1 MERKKVGE
9 RYVEN
14 SAVQGEK
21 LQALGHVGE
30 LFTPV
35 NNSLLATQREGWGV
49 QRVWE
54 QVLGEVE
61 EKVGRV
67 TTETWLKPV
76 RPLALR
82 GDTLYLEVPNALFR
96 DWLLENLLPII
107 RESLEGLLR
116 SPAQV
121 VLHVAS
127 KQQGELFP
135 SSSADERE
143 TTTNKIDPTRHGARK
158 NGLVSNYTF
167 STFIIGA
174 GNQFANAA
182 ARAVAEHPGKNYN
195 PLFIYGGV
203 GLGKT
208 HLINAIGHEAIVKQ
222 GCKSVFYLS
231 SETFTNEL
239 IAHLRRDRMDD
250 FKTKFRQADV
260 LILDDIQF
268 LSGRE
273 RTQEEFFHTFNTLHQ
288 AHKQIVLTSD
298 KFPNEIEGLEERLRN
313 RFEWGLIADIQPP
326 DLETRVAILQKKAQ
340 LKKIALP
347 HEVALFVATHV
358 TANVRELEGGLTKLG
373 ALSSLTESP
382 ITIDLAHQVLQ
393 NLMRGGKEKVR
404 EVSVETVQKA
414 VCKYFGIRV
423 VDMTSKKRT
432 QMVAFPRQVAM
443 FLCRKIAGA
452 SYPMIGVRF
461 GGKDHTTALYA
472 CSAIEKRL
480 KNDEE
485 LRAILTR
492 IENLVYG
499 NET

>member
-1 MERKKVGE
+1 
-9 RYVEN
+9 
-14 SAVQGEK
+14 
-21 LQALGHVGE
+21 
-30 LFTPV
+30 
-35 NNSLLATQREGWGV
+35 
-49 QRVWE
+49 VWE
-54 QVLGEVE
+54 QVVGEVE

-82 GDTLYLEVPNALFR
+82 GDTLHLEVPNALFR
-96 DWLLENLLPII
+96 DWLLENLLPAI
-107 RESLEGLLR
+107 RESLEGNLGF
-116 SPAQV
+116 SVQIV
-121 VLHVAS
+121 IHVAT

-135 SSSADERE
+135 SHEFDERE
-143 TTTNKIDPTRHGARK
+143 STKGDSSRTGAKK

-167 STFIIGA
+167 SSFIVGA

-182 ARAVAEHPGKNYN
+182 ARAVAEHPGKHYN

-231 SETFTNEL
+231 SETFMNEL
-239 IAHLRRDRMDD
+239 IVHLRRDRMDD

-288 AHKQIVLTSD
+288 SHKQIILTSD

-340 LKKIALP
+340 LKKIPLP
-347 HEVALFVATHV
+347 QEVSLFIATHV

-373 ALSSLTESP
+373 ALAALNESP

-393 NLMRGGKEKVR
+393 NLMRGKEKDK
-404 EVSVETVQKA
+404 EVSIEAVQKA
-414 VCKYFGIRV
+414 VCKYFAIRV
-423 VDMTSKKRT
+423 IDLTSKKRT

-443 FLCRKIAGA
+443 FLCRKLAGA

-472 CSAIEKRL
+472 CAAIEKRL
-480 KNDEE
+480 KHDEE
-485 LRAILTR
+485 LRSVLVR
-492 IENLVYG
+492 IENIVFG
-499 NET
+499 AEN